1 MVLLKERNLI
11 FGIFLGVGVF
21 IVGLVSYRV
30 TTAPLPRNVE
40 AMTSSVFDRRTSPD
54 RASGATPRNDIPV
67 AAAATPAAYTEAN
80 TAVAP
85 PPPSAVTPLI
95 VRKPEPERE
104 TMAMLP
110 APASPTRQV
119 APRKRGE
126 TKTAQLDI
134 CAKHGMKRE
143 YYTKGKGK
151 YWRCR

>member
-30 TTAPLPRNVE
+30 TTAPLPRNIE
-40 AMTSSVFDRRTSPD
+40 PITSSVVDKRTSPD
-54 RASGATPRNDIPV
+54 RAGGATQRNDIPV
-67 AAAATPAAYTEAN
+67 AAAAAPAAYIEAN
-80 TAVAP
+80 TNIAP

-104 TMAMLP
+104 TVAMLP
-110 APASPTRQV
+110 APAPPTRQV
-119 APRKRGE
+119 TSRKRDE